1 MFEKLTNLLDS
12 FVGHGTTGCDLV
24 IYHRGECIYRH
35 FTGLSDEE
43 NNIPMNGR
51 ELYNLYSCSKVI
63 TVTAA
68 LILWERGAFELS
80 DKLEKYMPEF
90 ANMMV
95 KCKDGE
101 IRPAEKS
108 ITVEDLFCMTAGL
121 DYATKAPEIIAL
133 QKDSGGRCATRDL
146 ARYLAKRPLVFE
158 PGTSWQYS
166 HCHDVLAALVEVI
179 SGKRFGKF
187 VKENIFDV
195 CGMKNSTFLLE
206 SEKLD
211 EVCPQYWYDAKTKRC
226 NKISPE
232 IYEHKLGTEHES
244 GGAGCIS
251 TVDDCIKFAEALRT
265 GKLLKQSTIDMMTT
279 DRIADRRG
287 SFWMDG
293 YGYGLGVRCAM
304 EGTDVTSF
312 GWGGAAGAELF
323 IDRANELSF
332 YFGIHTLR
340 SPVTIRKKVLPSVIY
355 EALGI
360 ASEFD
365 AEHNLTALQEENAK
379 KYGQ

>member
-24 IYHRGECIYRH
+24 IYHRGECVYRH

-43 NNIPMNGR
+43 NHIPMNGK

-80 DKLEKYMPEF
+80 DKLEKYMPEYSEIY
-90 ANMMV
+90 V
-95 KCKDGE
+95 KEKDGS
-101 IRPAEKS
+101 IRRAEKS

-121 DYATKAPEIIAL
+121 DYATGAPEIREL
-133 QKDSGGRCATRDL
+133 QRDTDGRCSTRDL
-146 ARYLAKRPLVFE
+146 ARCLAKRPLSFE

-179 SGKRFGKF
+179 SGKRFGEF
-187 VKENIFDV
+187 VRENIFDV
-195 CGMKNSTFLLE
+195 CGMANSTFLLE
-206 SEKLD
+206 PERLD

-232 IYEHKLGTEHES
+232 IYEHKLGSEHES

-265 GKLLKQSTIDMMTT
+265 GKLLKQSTVDMMTT
-279 DRIADRRG
+279 DHIANRRG
-287 SFWMDG
+287 SCWMTD
-293 YGYGLGVRCAM
+293 YGYGLGVRCALD
-304 EGTDVTSF
+304 GSGVTNF

-323 IDRANELSF
+323 IDRANELTF
-332 YFGIHTLR
+332 YFGLHTLR
-340 SPVTIRKKVLPSVIY
+340 SPVTVRKKAIPFIIY
-355 EALGI
+355 DALGI
-360 ASEFD
+360 PSEFD
-365 AEHNLTALQEENAK
+365 SYPTLTAFQEENAK